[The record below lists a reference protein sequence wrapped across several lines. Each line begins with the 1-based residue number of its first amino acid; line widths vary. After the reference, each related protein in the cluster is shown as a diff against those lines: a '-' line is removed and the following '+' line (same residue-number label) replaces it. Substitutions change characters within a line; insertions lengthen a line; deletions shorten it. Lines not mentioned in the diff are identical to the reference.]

1 MKWVKFDDS
10 MRIPIK
16 SWCEEVEP
24 DALKQAKNLA
34 AHPVTFHHVALM
46 PDCHVGYGMPIGGVI
61 ACEDAVIPNAV
72 GVDIGCGM
80 VAVETNVSAEHFAD
94 MSKRHAVMNT
104 VKSLVPAGEGS
115 SHRSPA
121 EWDGFEQYLKSLKG
135 EKHPSWPSAL
145 DCCNLGTLGGGNH
158 FIEMQKDEAGMIWL
172 MIHSGSRN
180 LGYRIDSFYHAQAK
194 KLNQQSRVELPDSDL
209 AFLPVE
215 SEEGRSYIRDMNFA
229 LRYALENRHR
239 MMRSFKQALTDAAG
253 KVVFK
258 QEVNIHHNYAA
269 YEEHFGR
276 KVWVHR
282 KGATS
287 AREGEI
293 GIIPG
298 SMGTSS
304 YIVRGLG
311 NPESFMSCSHG
322 AGRRMGRNE
331 ACRSLSV
338 GDCDKAMAGIAFDR
352 WSKFRSK
359 WKKGGDKGL
368 LDLGEAPL
376 AYKDID
382 EVIKAELD
390 LVEPIVK
397 LSPLAVTKG

>member
-1 MKWVKFDDS
+1 
-10 MRIPIK
+10 
-16 SWCEEVEP
+16 
-24 DALKQAKNLA
+24 
-34 AHPVTFHHVALM
+34 
-46 PDCHVGYGMPIGGVI
+46 
-61 ACEDAVIPNAV
+61 
-72 GVDIGCGM
+72 
-80 VAVETNVSAEHFAD
+80 
-94 MSKRHAVMNT
+94 
-104 VKSLVPAGEGS
+104 
-115 SHRSPA
+115 
-121 EWDGFEQYLKSLKG
+121 
-135 EKHPSWPSAL
+135 
-145 DCCNLGTLGGGNH
+145 
-158 FIEMQKDEAGMIWL
+158 
-172 MIHSGSRN
+172 
-180 LGYRIDSFYHAQAK
+180 
-194 KLNQQSRVELPDSDL
+194 
-209 AFLPVE
+209 
-215 SEEGRSYIRDMNFA
+215 MNFA

-253 KVVFK
+253 KVEFK

-269 YEEHFGR
+269 CEEHFGR
-276 KVWVHR
+276 RVWVHR

-311 NPESFMSCSHG
+311 NPDSFMSCSHG

-338 GDCDKAMAGIAFDR
+338 DDCDKAMAGIAFDR

-390 LVEPIVK
+390 LVEPVVK
-397 LSPLAVTKG
+397 LSPLAVAKG